1 MVVSEGAISFAAVAV
16 GGVARTPLRLPEVE
30 AALVRATPSAE
41 TLRAAAARAAQR
53 CSPLPQT
60 GYKVAL
66 MTGTILEV
74 LEKAVR

>member
-1 MVVSEGAISFAAVAV
+1 
-16 GGVARTPLRLPEVE
+16 
-30 AALVRATPSAE
+30 
-41 TLRAAAARAAQR
+41 LRAAAARAAQR

-66 MTGTILEV
+66 MTGTIMEV